1 MRTIT
6 FGTTFPEMS
15 FLRGLLVALGIAVGT
30 ILFGGSCI
38 LAALLGI
45 RDRPGGVYAWAPRM
59 WGASAAL
66 ARRRAGRRA
75 RDRASDGGSHLRRQ
89 SSRQLRH
96 FRARRRCCRGVKFVA
111 KAELFRIPF
120 FGMAMRR
127 AGMVP
132 IERANRRSAFAS
144 YESAVTRIR
153 QGASVGVYPE
163 GSRGHAYA
171 LRPFKK
177 GPFVFA
183 IRAQVPVVPV
193 YIHGV
198 LEVQRKGQLAVRPGT
213 LHVHYLPP
221 IEPTGL
227 GYEDREAL
235 ATRAYEAMAAC
246 ALDCYGVVS
255 PPARSR

>member
-1 MRTIT
+1 MRTT
-6 FGTTFPEMS
+6 TSGATFPEMAL
-15 FLRGLLVALGIAVGT
+15 LRGLLVALGIAVGT
-30 ILFGGSCI
+30 IVFGGSCI
-38 LAALLGI
+38 VAALLGV
-45 RDRPGGVYAWAPRM
+45 RDRRGGVYAWAPRS
-59 WGASAAL
+59 WGRLPLWLGGVRVVEHGTEHKAVGRIYVANHLGNFDIFAL
-66 ARRRAGRRA
+66 A
-75 RDRASDGGSHLRRQ
+75 SVLPW
-89 SSRQLRH
+89 
-96 FRARRRCCRGVKFVA
+96 VKFVA

-132 IERANRRSAFAS
+132 IERANRKSAFAS

-163 GSRGHAYA
+163 GTRGHAYA

-183 IRAQVPVVPV
+183 IQAQVPVVPV

-221 IEPTGL
+221 IEPSGL

-235 ATRAYEAMAAC
+235 AVRAYEAMAAC
-246 ALDCYGVVS
+246 ALERYGVVS
-255 PPARSR
+255 PPAGRR